1 MYGENMIRIKYTK
14 YTTVDDKYIPD
25 DIIDKLKTFIKK
37 RVDEDKM
44 DADEM
49 INCYSLP
56 QDVFNWFMYNNI
68 DNEEVEDEYFE
79 QISYVED

>member
-1 MYGENMIRIKYTK
+1 MIRIKYTK